1 MQKKKNRLFL
11 FLRLASV
18 LWQTLQT
25 SKLLLASKKVDLLS
39 QMREE
44 IHFLSRFLSVL
55 FGLDKLFSRKFG
67 MTHVG
72 QLVTPEEEM
81 QPSQLRWAR
90 GVLPKTLPRPTARL
104 LPSFCVGQ

>member
-55 FGLDKLFSRKFG
+55 VDLVKLFSRKFG
-67 MTHVG
+67 MTHV
-72 QLVTPEEEM
+72 Q
-81 QPSQLRWAR
+81 
-90 GVLPKTLPRPTARL
+90 
-104 LPSFCVGQ
+104 

>member
-25 SKLLLASKKVDLLS
+25 SKLLLASKKVDLLP

-44 IHFLSRFLSVL
+44 IHFLSRFFSVL
-55 FGLDKLFSRKFG
+55 VSLDKPFS
-67 MTHVG
+67 
-72 QLVTPEEEM
+72 
-81 QPSQLRWAR
+81 
-90 GVLPKTLPRPTARL
+90 
-104 LPSFCVGQ
+104 